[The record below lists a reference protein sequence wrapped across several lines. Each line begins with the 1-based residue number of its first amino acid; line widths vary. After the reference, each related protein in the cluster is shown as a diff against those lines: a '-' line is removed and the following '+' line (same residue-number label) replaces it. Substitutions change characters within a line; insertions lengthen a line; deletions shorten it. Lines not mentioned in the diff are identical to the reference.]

1 MPHILHYPSTTPEST
16 ACALLYVDPPE
27 SVRWDFPSYR
37 ICTADFPYVL
47 LRAIICCVIKIKT
60 AGFNI
65 YMYYNYICTADFL
78 YMLSHAI
85 IIMVHVSLIFVL
97 KWIFPCIVAGTLI
110 PMTLFHVSIFKWI
123 FPSGGLQPLLDR
135 YFP

>member
-47 LRAIICCVIKIKT
+47 LHAIICCVIKIKM
-60 AGFNI
+60 AGFNT
-65 YMYYNYICTADFL
+65 YYKYICTADFL
-78 YMLSHAI
+78 YMLSRAI
-85 IIMVHVSLIFVL
+85 VIIMVYVSLILFVL
-97 KWIFPCIVAGTLI
+97 KWISPRIAAGILI
-110 PMTLFHVSIFKWI
+110 PMTLFHVSIR
-123 FPSGGLQPLLDR
+123 SGSSPLAVWTIVR
-135 YFP
+135 